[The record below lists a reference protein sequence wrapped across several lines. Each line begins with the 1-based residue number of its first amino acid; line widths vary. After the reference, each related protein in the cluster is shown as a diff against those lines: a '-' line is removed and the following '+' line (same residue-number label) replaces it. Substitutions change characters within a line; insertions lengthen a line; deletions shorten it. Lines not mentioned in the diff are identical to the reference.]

1 MLALFATILLAV
13 VTYFLILPY
22 AYYCKY
28 EPQEGDIIFQS
39 LPKISARIRT
49 IEGVTES
56 PYSHCGVVIKKNGKW
71 YVNEALGSVHS
82 TSLFTYIQRGRRGMF
97 AIYRL
102 KEEHKKNIPKF
113 INALEKY
120 QHRSYDF
127 KYRLDDQ
134 YIYCSELV
142 YKAYKD
148 ATNEELGKLMRLG
161 DMNWK
166 PYEERIIG
174 FEAGE
179 LPLDRKMITPK
190 HLSEANQLEIVYKF
204 GY

>member
-1 MLALFATILLAV
+1 
-13 VTYFLILPY
+13 
-22 AYYCKY
+22 
-28 EPQEGDIIFQS
+28 
-39 LPKISARIRT
+39 
-49 IEGVTES
+49 
-56 PYSHCGVVIKKNGKW
+56 
-71 YVNEALGSVHS
+71 
-82 TSLFTYIQRGRRGMF
+82 MF

-113 INALEKY
+113 IHALEKY

-166 PYEERIIG
+166 PYEEKIIE

-179 LPLDRKMITPK
+179 LPLDRRMITPK
-190 HLSEANQLEIVYKF
+190 HLSEANQLEIAHRF